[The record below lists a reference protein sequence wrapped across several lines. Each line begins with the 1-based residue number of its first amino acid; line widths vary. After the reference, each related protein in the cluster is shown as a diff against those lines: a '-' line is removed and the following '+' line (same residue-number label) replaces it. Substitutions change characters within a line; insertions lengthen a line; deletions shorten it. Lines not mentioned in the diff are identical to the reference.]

1 MLSLLAMAAALAA
14 PVGAPARPE
23 PPPVRIQ
30 FEEAEYR
37 YRERRTVMT
46 GKPLVTLTREDAV
59 LVCRRLTAENDERGK
74 LRQATCEGDVRLT
87 RGERV
92 VTCASAVYEEAG
104 ARVTCRGSPTIREG
118 PSELSGEEL
127 TWELDA
133 DRITLTRGKG
143 TLVPPP
149 GQEMPLQGGGRP

>member
-1 MLSLLAMAAALAA
+1 MVALLAMAALTA
-14 PVGAPARPE
+14 PPGTPARPE
-23 PPPVRIQ
+23 APPVRIQ

-46 GKPLVTLTREDAV
+46 GKPLVTLTRGDVV
-59 LVCRRLTAENDERGK
+59 LVCRRLTAENDEKGK
-74 LRQATCEGDVRLT
+74 LRQATCEGDVKLT

-92 VTCASAVYEEAG
+92 ATCATAVYDEAG
-104 ARVTCRGSPTIREG
+104 ARITCRGSPTIREG

-127 TWELDA
+127 TWELDD

-143 TLVPPP
+143 TLFPPP
-149 GQEMPLQGGGRP
+149 GQELPLPHGGRP

>member
-1 MLSLLAMAAALAA
+1 MVGALAMAAALVAPAA
-14 PVGAPARPE
+14 PPARAE

-46 GKPLVTLTREDAV
+46 GKPFVTLTREDAV
-59 LVCRRLTAENDERGK
+59 LVCRKLTAENDERGK

-92 VTCASAVYEEAG
+92 VTCAVAVYEEAS
-104 ARVTCRGSPTIREG
+104 ARITCRGSPVIREG

-143 TLVPPP
+143 TLFPPP
-149 GQEMPLQGGGRP
+149 GQDLPLPHGGRP

>member
-1 MLSLLAMAAALAA
+1 MLALLAMAAAMAA
-14 PVGAPARPE
+14 PRAPARPE

-37 YRERRTVMT
+37 YRERRTLMT
-46 GKPLVTLTREDAV
+46 GKPFVTLTREDAV

-74 LRQATCEGDVRLT
+74 LRVATCEGEVKLT

-92 VTCASAVYEEAG
+92 VTCATAVYDDAG
-104 ARVTCRGSPTIREG
+104 ARVTCRGSPVIREG
-118 PSELSGEEL
+118 ASELSGEEL

-143 TLVPPP
+143 TLVPQP
-149 GQEMPLQGGGRP
+149 GQELPLPHGGKP

>member
-1 MLSLLAMAAALAA
+1 MVALLAMAAAL
-14 PVGAPARPE
+14 VAPAGPSARSE

-74 LRQATCEGDVRLT
+74 LRQATCEGDVKLT

-92 VTCASAVYEEAG
+92 VTCTTAVYEEAG
-104 ARVTCRGSPTIREG
+104 ARVICRGSPTIREG
-118 PSELSGEEL
+118 ASELSGEEL

-143 TLVPPP
+143 TLFPPP
-149 GQEMPLQGGGRP
+149 GQELPLPHGGKP